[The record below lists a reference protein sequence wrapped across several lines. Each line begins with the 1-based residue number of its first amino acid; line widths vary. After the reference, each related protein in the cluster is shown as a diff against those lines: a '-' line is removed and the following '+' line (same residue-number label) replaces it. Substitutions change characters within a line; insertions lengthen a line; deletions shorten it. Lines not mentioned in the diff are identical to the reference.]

1 MYWKQWIIDLRGCM
15 VRRAKAISSRHLV
28 WINSATHSFMLRRV
42 SFSVSALTRCMEA
55 FTTSS
60 SLIAARRSSCSC
72 SAFFFSACRASHSAL
87 RLASAAS
94 CSARRFSSSASV
106 VASALAG
113 TSCSLPASSPSVFA
127 ASEASSPFISAN
139 SSAPS
144 SASNAGDGGVST
156 AVEPAERLADGTGSS
171 SKISSSSKASPAATC
186 SAGSPR
192 SSCLFSAISEKYPIV
207 ISFPSFHK
215 KARNRPMPIPCLCHI
230 VLQHINQCT
239 VTVKAVTHHIRIL
252 L

>member
-1 MYWKQWIIDLRGCM
+1 MRGCM

-113 TSCSLPASSPSVFA
+113 ASCSLPASSPSVSA
-127 ASEASSPFISAN
+127 TSEASSPFISAN

-144 SASNAGDGGVST
+144 SASNAGDDGVST
-156 AVEPAERLADGTGSS
+156 VGEAAEWLADGTGSS
-171 SKISSSSKASPAATC
+171 SKVSSSSKAFPADTC
-186 SAGSPR
+186 SAGSPS